1 MNQQSLIPHYGN
13 KNNDTVV
20 VTALQSELPTL
31 ALEEILFTGVGKV
44 NATHT
49 LTRYLERNKHIRTVI
64 NYGTA
69 GGVLDVNK
77 GEIVECSTFVQGDMD
92 LGPLTPG
99 PGITLNDPKDV
110 CAVLQFNRD
119 GKIVR
124 TQDQFISDLSGLEMF
139 ENLLDGKRFNLVD
152 MEAYAL
158 AKVCKLMDRDFICYK
173 YISDDADDGAEEQW
187 EENVSGGEE
196 QFYKILCEKHGYE
209 RL

>member
-1 MNQQSLIPHYGN
+1 MNQQSLFPHYGN

-44 NATHT
+44 NATHA

-69 GGVLDVNK
+69 GGVLDVHK

-99 PGITLNDPKDV
+99 P
-110 CAVLQFNRD
+110 
-119 GKIVR
+119 
-124 TQDQFISDLSGLEMF
+124 GLEMF